1 MHAWLSA
8 LAMAAPIECAL
19 TIGSSDRE
27 VMASLSN
34 KAVVREWRQWAHH
47 GRSATIPEE
56 GRLRGPNTDP
66 DLSTVSVLNWM
77 LMYS

>member
-27 VMASLSN
+27 VVASLSN
-34 KAVVREWRQWAHH
+34 KAVVREWRQWV
-47 GRSATIPEE
+47 GFD
-56 GRLRGPNTDP
+56 RGQPAPN
-66 DLSTVSVLNWM
+66 LKC
-77 LMYS
+77 

>member
-27 VMASLSN
+27 VVASLSN
-34 KAVVREWRQWAHH
+34 KAVVREWRQRGRFRESAVVPRLVTR
-47 GRSATIPEE
+47 RSAFTKVQQATASPW
-56 GRLRGPNTDP
+56 R
-66 DLSTVSVLNWM
+66 
-77 LMYS
+77 

>member
-27 VMASLSN
+27 VVASLSN
-34 KAVVREWRQWAHH
+34 KAVVREWRQWVELGH
-47 GRSATIPEE
+47 R
-56 GRLRGPNTDP
+56 
-66 DLSTVSVLNWM
+66 VSDSPALPWD
-77 LMYS
+77 